1 MIIAD
6 PHDAQESIT
15 GVVDP
20 VEGHQEMRGGGRGL
34 LLPGLIAL
42 GLPM

>member
-1 MIIAD
+1 MMHRRAS
-6 PHDAQESIT
+6 PAWWT
-15 GVVDP
+15 LWKGTKKC
-20 VEGHQEMRGGGRGL
+20 GGGRGL